1 MLLLL
6 LWELVVSIYGAAN
19 ANGAK
24 PMLLMRSRSHY
35 CGSHSHDRCH
45 DHIHVLLLLLL
56 SHVCVKRDAVNAAIQ
71 YGKRGE
77 WELLQH

>member
-1 MLLLL
+1 LLLL
-6 LWELVVSIYGAAN
+6 LWELVVSICGAAN

-24 PMLLMRSRSHY
+24 PMMLMRSRFRY
-35 CGSHSHDRCH
+35 CCSRSHDRCH
-45 DHIHVLLLLLL
+45 DHIHVLLLLVL
-56 SHVCVKRDAVNAAIQ
+56 SHFCAKRDAVNAAIQ